1 MTSLTRGAEGK
12 VNSFDLTI
20 GINLVD
26 PNPEYGEVGA
36 SFDGL
41 IDEPMIWNRA
51 LSEKEVAFLFQS
63 QSGSSAGQTDAH

>member
-1 MTSLTRGAEGK
+1 MPVRQQRVAHWQGHIPA
-12 VNSFDLTI
+12 NDYDLTI

-26 PNPEYGEVGA
+26 PNPKFDEVGS

-51 LSEKEVAFLFQS
+51 LSPEEVTFLYDS
-63 QSGSSAGQTDAH
+63 QR